1 MPASTKVQTETFT
14 VAAWLDPITRGLSR
28 PQLSAAAM
36 LFGRGLLTGLHTHE
50 GGQTCYASEGRGY
63 VQARR

>member
-14 VAAWLDPITRGLSR
+14 VAAWVDPITRGLSR

-36 LFGRGLLTGLHTHE
+36 LFGRGLL
-50 GGQTCYASEGRGY
+50 
-63 VQARR
+63 